1 MDTHSFDDTNENIDG
16 TSRDEP
22 LSYDWRPTSPI
33 DLAQIE
39 QRWPKKQKK
48 AAEAIIA
55 QIYRVSVE
63 TPDRWISYSRTKAWW
78 RKGRFVKTPYSYSV
92 VLGIVECL
100 AAHGLIEHDRREPGQ
115 RGLQSR
121 YRASSDFMSR
131 IAAEG
136 FAVDYH
142 PFSLLR
148 LKDHNK
154 NLIPFRETAWTERAT
169 KILKKIND
177 ATVAA
182 NIDCPNTTQIQRA
195 KNQYHRI
202 FNGSFNA
209 GGRLYGPWFQ
219 NIRKGNRPSITI
231 DGEATSEADFPCLHV
246 GMLYNLVG
254 GVPDGDPYD
263 ICGFER
269 DAVKIAVNILINA
282 EKRRSAFGAIH
293 HRLAAEYG
301 LKPQKLIHAI
311 KRRHPRIC
319 RFFGSGAGLYLQ
331 RQDADIALQIIQ
343 SLLSKNV
350 VALNIHDSFRVQEQH
365 HELLIETMER
375 ALSDYITS
383 PECSRRVLKF
393 IGNKDETPPPSGSE
407 VCLRFC
413 PPDHEDVHIPARIL
427 SSDSDFE
434 TALER
439 SGNSQGAAFARA
451 LMTHLGA
458 GAANSNTHPLDQQAI
473 RRRFYA
479 AADTV
484 ALQPKP
490 STGIAA

>member
-1 MDTHSFDDTNENIDG
+1 MDMHSFNDTNENIDSE
-16 TSRDEP
+16 TRDEP

-33 DLAQIE
+33 DLAQID
-39 QRWPKKQKK
+39 QRWSKKQKK

-55 QIYRVSVE
+55 QIYRVAVE
-63 TPDRWISYSRTKAWW
+63 TPGRWISYSRTKAWW
-78 RKGRFVKTPYSYSV
+78 HKDRFAKTPYSYSIV
-92 VLGIVECL
+92 TGIVQRL
-100 AAHGLIEHDRREPGQ
+100 ADNGLIEHDRRPPGE
-115 RGLQSR
+115 RGRQSR
-121 YRASSDFMSR
+121 YRASNDFMSR

-154 NLIPFRETAWTERAT
+154 NLIPYQETTWTERAT
-169 KILKKIND
+169 KILKEIND

-182 NIDCPNTTQIQRA
+182 DIDCPNTTQIQRA

-219 NIRKGNRPSITI
+219 NIPKGNRPSITI
-231 DGEATSEADFPCLHV
+231 DGEATSEADFPSLHV

-282 EKRRSAFGAIH
+282 EKRRSAYGAIH
-293 HRLAAEYG
+293 HGLAAKFG
-301 LKPQKLIHAI
+301 LKPQKLVHAI
-311 KRRHPRIC
+311 KKRHPRIL

-365 HELLIETMER
+365 HGLLIETMER

-383 PECSRRVLKF
+383 PAAGRKVLKF
-393 IGNKDETPPPSGSE
+393 IGHKDETPPPSNAE

-413 PPDHEDVHIPARIL
+413 PSDHETVHIPARTL
-427 SSDSDFE
+427 SGSSDFE
-434 TALER
+434 SALER
-439 SGNSQGAAFARA
+439 TGNCQGAALARA

-458 GAANSNTHPLDQQAI
+458 GAANSNTHPLGQEAI
-473 RRRFYA
+473 RRRIYA

-484 ALQPKP
+484 AVQPKP
-490 STGIAA
+490 STGMAA